1 MNELPLSSTA
11 APAPSGFISLVT
23 VMSEMAAGR
32 EIESFLKQEQHG
44 LDMAGVL
51 MGMAVM
57 SLLTGDG
64 ATHAR
69 LQESALRRQQYYRL
83 MRGPSAPAIR
93 LLALMGPGDL
103 SDNTPLEFLL
113 EGSDVELSLLYLA
126 PDLPLPARLPE
137 HDVCMVAIAPAEG
150 SQPLLEAAA
159 GLLRGTDKPV
169 FNRPERIAP
178 LLRDRVSQ
186 NLQGIAGLAV
196 PRVLRVPRARLEEI
210 GAGRRTLADV
220 LAEDG
225 KGLGDVNFPVIVRP
239 LVSHTGQGLAKIVSR
254 AELLDYL
261 AARGEPD
268 FFVAPFIDYASSDGQ
283 YRKYRIALIGGRPH
297 LCHLAVS
304 SHWMVHYVNADMAGS
319 ADKRAEEAAA
329 MAGFERDF
337 APRHAGVWSE
347 MTARLGLDYAVMDC
361 AELPDGS
368 LLLFELDN
376 VCIVHAMDNPVVY
389 PYKRPHM
396 AGVFAAFRAMLAAP
410 PIIAA

>member
-1 MNELPLSSTA
+1 MNEINPPSA
-11 APAPSGFISLVT
+11 AVPSAFISLAT
-23 VMSEMAAGR
+23 VMTEMAAGR
-32 EIESFLKQEQHG
+32 EIKSFLTQERHG

-51 MGMAVM
+51 MGMAVL
-57 SLLTGDG
+57 SLLTGDSVTY
-64 ATHAR
+64 AD
-69 LQESALRRQQYYRL
+69 LQASALRRQQYYRL
-83 MRGPSAPAIR
+83 LRGPSAPAIR

-126 PDLPLPARLPE
+126 PDLPVPACLPE

-159 GLLRGTDKPV
+159 GLLRGTDRPV

-178 LLRDRVSQ
+178 LLRDRVSE

-196 PRVLRVPRARLEEI
+196 PRVLRVPRALLEEV

-220 LAEDG
+220 FAEDDR
-225 KGLGDVNFPVIVRP
+225 GLGDVNFPVIVRP
-239 LVSHTGQGLAKIVSR
+239 LVSHTGQGLAKIASR
-254 AELLDYL
+254 AELAEYL
-261 AARGEPD
+261 AARSEPD
-268 FFVAPFIDYASSDGQ
+268 FFVAPYIDYASADGQ

-297 LCHLAVS
+297 LCHLAIS
-304 SHWMVHYVNADMAGS
+304 SHWMVHYVSADMAGS
-319 ADKRAEEAAA
+319 AAKRAEEAAA

-337 APRHAGVWSE
+337 APRHAGVWGE

-376 VCIVHAMDNPVVY
+376 VCIVHAMDDPAVY

-410 PIIAA
+410 PISAA